1 MNRNYVIFGLAWGLL
16 LVGCQ
21 GATVQNNQAAFN
33 GINPLPVKPN
43 VRFICSEGK
52 DPETQNLLPTTYALI
67 NDSKKAII
75 RWESDRFANAGWQRY
90 KRCKEVAS
98 RLEKTYNSNRLN
110 LITIGRI
117 NNQPVICTTL
127 AVGADCQDLLITLK
141 PEDDGL
147 TIVRDFGEVLS
158 GRVLKTESNTDGGSI
173 IYMQVNV
180 DRLAQIPT
188 FQEE

>member
-1 MNRNYVIFGLAWGLL
+1 MNRNYVIFGLAWGLFL
-16 LVGCQ
+16 AGCQ
-21 GATVQNNQAAFN
+21 GGTVQNNQAAFN
-33 GINPLPVKPN
+33 GINPLAVKPN

-98 RLEKTYNSNRLN
+98 RLEKTYKSNRLN

-127 AVGADCQDLLITLK
+127 AAGADCQDLLITLK

-147 TIVRDFGEVLS
+147 TIVREFGEVLS
-158 GRVLKTESNTDGGSI
+158 GRVFKTESKTDGGSI
-173 IYMQVNV
+173 IYMQVDV